1 MITIKYNNEHMH
13 AQIQKFFPGVGIWGI
28 SKFKEGEVRG
38 IFSVILPSKF

>member
-28 SKFKEGEVRG
+28 SKFKEG
-38 IFSVILPSKF
+38 KFGAFFR